1 MYELFSNDKTYKF
14 LTGKSMTG
22 AELKSSGEYPILE
35 VADCA
40 MDVVAGILRSIT
52 LVGELAESYGIDEET
67 DNQEILNQVNAAVRN
82 ANIASND
89 KSRSEVALY
98 SVARMVASTF
108 TDEQALAV
116 KDIYEPFEV
125 GRTYKKD
132 EFFTYN
138 GELFK
143 VVKDHTSEA
152 QWVPGETG
160 TESLYTKITLN
171 DAGYPIWKQPT
182 GAHDA
187 YNIGDIVEYN
197 GQLYKSK
204 INGNTYAPDAYP
216 DGWEVYTE
224 ES

>member
-1 MYELFSNDKTYKF
+1 MYEFFDEGKTYTF
-14 LTGKSMTG
+14 PTGKRMTG
-22 AELKSSGEYPILE
+22 AEIKESGSYPLTS
-35 VADCA
+35 VADKC
-40 MDVVAGILRSIT
+40 VVNVVGGILNSFA
-52 LVGELAESYGIDEET
+52 VFESLAEQYGVSEDASISELNEAIKKASQET
-67 DNQEILNQVNAAVRN
+67 THTNEVNATMFK
-82 ANIASND
+82 IAQMT
-89 KSRSEVALY
+89 A
-98 SVARMVASTF
+98 MTF
-108 TDEQALAV
+108 TDEQALEV
-116 KDIYEPFEV
+116 KDIYDPFEV
-125 GRTYKKD
+125 GRSYKQD

-152 QWVPGETG
+152 QWVPGEIG

-204 INGNTYAPDAYP
+204 IDGNTYAPDAYP